1 LYNYLEVNKIVIIFV
16 VEFKFNQLKSMYLS
30 YEQVK
35 KLNFKTGNRPVQMS
49 HVKKLLFEKKILKN
63 GMWNMLTPVSVN
75 KRTNNIMNG
84 QHRTTGYLWCVEN
97 GYISKDTKLKVDYV
111 DIPVEEEIETI
122 RQMNGGKNWNN
133 NTIVESKAAEG
144 NPNYVQLLQFCNA
157 NELLHTGKTNRSYR
171 SAVAMMTGRR
181 INFEKEEF
189 VYSSKIAECG
199 QKVHDEMVAIL
210 QILNIA
216 KGDAGVEGMAMSW
229 YHYRTDHKWGE
240 WKSMIAS
247 TKRSINSRRTPG
259 KSEWEDFFR
268 SVSYKID
275 HKGEK
280 KAEF

>member
-1 LYNYLEVNKIVIIFV
+1 
-16 VEFKFNQLKSMYLS
+16 MYLT

-63 GMWNMLTPVSVN
+63 GTWNMLTPVSVN

-97 GYISKDTKLKVDYV
+97 GYIPKDTKLKVDYV

-144 NPNYVQLLQFCNA
+144 NPNYVKLLQFCNA

-189 VYSSKIAECG
+189 VYSPKIAECG

-210 QILNIA
+210 QILKIS

-229 YHYRTDHKWGE
+229 YHYRTEHKWGE
-240 WKSMIAS
+240 WKNMIAS
-247 TKRSINSRRTPG
+247 TTRSINSRRTPG

-268 SVSYKID
+268 NVSYKID
-275 HKGEK
+275 HKREKKEK